1 VHRAREITQRLQG
14 RGIEIAIDDF
24 GTGYSSLS
32 YLESLHLDFLKID
45 RSFIESIGSGAP
57 ISLVVPHII
66 EIAHT
71 LSMKIIAEG
80 VENEAQHAYLVS
92 RGVQFAQGMLFA
104 KPMTCE
110 DMVAAI
116 RAREAYRPARSEH
129 G

>member
-1 VHRAREITQRLQG
+1 MHRAREITQRLQG